1 MCRSINIFQRY
12 SERLMPFDFET
23 WSSNF
28 IRKSTTTTVDRLNH
42 LGRLEFGNKS
52 VWCTWVL
59 WKPLELHEQHLLR
72 VQEQIWKCNQSS
84 WVSCLPVY
92 NSYYKELT
100 GKRMELSI
108 SNCTR
113 YSTHQDFRRLWVA
126 FWWWFLGWR
135 HRLQRIVI
143 VRSFLR
149 LLKLHKLTVGKL
161 DLSRGGSY
169 YVSWCVRPWIKFTP
183 EHPFHTV

>member
-59 WKPLELHEQHLLR
+59 WKPLELHEQRLLR

-84 WVSCLPVY
+84 
-92 NSYYKELT
+92 
-100 GKRMELSI
+100 
-108 SNCTR
+108 
-113 YSTHQDFRRLWVA
+113 
-126 FWWWFLGWR
+126 
-135 HRLQRIVI
+135 
-143 VRSFLR
+143 
-149 LLKLHKLTVGKL
+149 
-161 DLSRGGSY
+161 
-169 YVSWCVRPWIKFTP
+169 
-183 EHPFHTV
+183 